1 MRAPDLIAAIEWTR
15 DRLKDFTVLERG
27 LQGVPLSAVNQ
38 SDEVGKQIVVAADEV
53 VADAGSASD
62 LIATVPDKHTG
73 NLQSGMFSFSFPVPS
88 QSSPFQCYGV
98 HAWTP
103 IWRTAGCVD
112 VFWKYV
118 RFKSRVAIE
127 CHGHAYMASVAVVES
142 AVQSLHSGYSGRTP
156 GG

>member
-88 QSSPFQCYGV
+88 PELTVSML
-98 HAWTP
+98 
-103 IWRTAGCVD
+103 WRPRMDADMAHRWLRGCLLEV
-112 VFWKYV
+112 
-118 RFKSRVAIE
+118 
-127 CHGHAYMASVAVVES
+127 CT
-142 AVQSLHSGYSGRTP
+142 VQVKGCD
-156 GG
+156 